1 MVLKAIVFYCLNI
14 NESFPDKYKGK
25 LWEIKLTLNESY
37 FESLPE
43 ENDSTGIH
51 YYHLTI
57 PSIRFDVPISS
68 GPYQGKDFYN
78 LG

>member
-37 FESLPE
+37 SESLTG
-43 ENDSTGIH
+43 ENDPTDIH
-51 YYHLTI
+51 YYRLTFNY
-57 PSIRFDVPISS
+57 SF
-68 GPYQGKDFYN
+68 N
-78 LG
+78 